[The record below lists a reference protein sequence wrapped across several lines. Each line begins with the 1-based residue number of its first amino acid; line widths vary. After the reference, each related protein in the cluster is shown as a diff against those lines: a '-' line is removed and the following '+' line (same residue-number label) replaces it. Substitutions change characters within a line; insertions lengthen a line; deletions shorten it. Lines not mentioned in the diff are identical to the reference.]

1 MRGIM
6 PTSFRTPCVYYYEAF
21 TVNMYYVIINAYTPQ
36 PTMTYTILDPAT
48 SYPFTA
54 FTTNFPT
61 LVDPDLD
68 LVYTVC
74 GSATGAPL
82 STLEA
87 SFFVNNPVTT
97 NALTI

>member
-21 TVNMYYVIINAYTPQ
+21 TVNMYHVTINNAPV
-36 PTMTYTILDPAT
+36 PTMTYTIGDPAT

-61 LVDPDLD
+61 LVDPDID

-74 GSATGAPL
+74 GSSAGAPL
-82 STLEA
+82 TTLEA
-87 SFFVNNPVTT
+87 SFFVTNPVTT